1 MAKNINLGHIV
12 GRDGVD
18 GAPGR
23 DGLDGAAATVE
34 VGIVTTGEP
43 GTQAA
48 VTNGGTTAAAVLNF
62 VIPRGAPGTNG
73 KSAYQAAV
81 EKGYTGTE
89 EEFNTALA
97 GMQDAPFLPVTGG
110 DVAAVNITGSLTTDG
125 NITVNL
131 NGCRVQG
138 VNGPTSDT
146 DAANKQYVDDLV
158 GNINSLLDAINGEV
172 V

>member
-12 GRDGVD
+12 GRDGAD
-18 GAPGR
+18 GA
-23 DGLDGAAATVE
+23 D
-34 VGIVTTGEP
+34 
-43 GTQAA
+43 
-48 VTNGGTTAAAVLNF
+48 
-62 VIPRGAPGTNG
+62 GAPGTNG

-89 EEFNTALA
+89 EEFNAALA
-97 GMQDAPFLPVTGG
+97 GMQDGPFLPVTGG

-125 NITVNL
+125 DITVNL

-138 VNGPTSDT
+138 VNTPTAAT
-146 DAANKQYVDDLV
+146 DAANKRYVDDLV
-158 GNINSLLDAINGEV
+158 GSINSLLDAINGEV

>member
-1 MAKNINLGHIV
+1 MASELNLGRV
-12 GRDGVD
+12 KGMD
-18 GAPGR
+18 GATGPAGPA
-23 DGLDGAAATVE
+23 GKDGAD
-34 VGIVTTGEP
+34 
-43 GTQAA
+43 
-48 VTNGGTTAAAVLNF
+48 
-62 VIPRGAPGTNG
+62 G

-110 DVAAVNITGSLTTDG
+110 DVTAVNITGSLTTDG
-125 NITVNL
+125 GIQVNL

-138 VNGPTSDT
+138 VNTPTDET
-146 DAANKQYVDDLV
+146 DAANKGYVDGLV

>member
-1 MAKNINLGHIV
+1 MASELNLGRV
-12 GRDGVD
+12 NGTD
-18 GAPGR
+18 GAPG
-23 DGLDGAAATVE
+23 T
-34 VGIVTTGEP
+34 P
-43 GTQAA
+43 GT
-48 VTNGGTTAAAVLNF
+48 
-62 VIPRGAPGTNG
+62 PGKDG

-81 EKGYTGTE
+81 ENGYTGTE

-125 NITVNL
+125 DITVNL

-138 VNGPTSDT
+138 VNEPTSDT
-146 DAANKQYVDDLV
+146 DAANRGYVDGLV

>member
-18 GAPGR
+18 
-23 DGLDGAAATVE
+23 
-34 VGIVTTGEP
+34 
-43 GTQAA
+43 
-48 VTNGGTTAAAVLNF
+48 
-62 VIPRGAPGTNG
+62 GAPGTNG

-97 GMQDAPFLPVTGG
+97 GMQSAPFLPVTGG
-110 DVAAVNITGSLTTDG
+110 DVAAINITGSLTTDG
-125 NITVNL
+125 GIQVNL

-138 VNGPTSDT
+138 VNGPASDT
-146 DAANKQYVDDLV
+146 DAANKQYVDGLV
-158 GNINSLLDAINGEV
+158 GDINSLLDAINGEV